1 MVRNYRLID
10 LDCANCAAKI
20 EREIAKI
27 KGVNKVTVNFMTTKM
42 TIDADDE
49 RIEEIEKEA
58 EKLVKKFEAE
68 VIMKRI

>member
-1 MVRNYRLID
+1 MIRNYRLID

-20 EREIAKI
+20 EREVAKI

-58 EKLVKKFEAE
+58 QKIVKKFESE
-68 VIMKRI
+68 VTMKRI

>member
-20 EREIAKI
+20 EREVAKI

-49 RIEEIEKEA
+49 RIDEIEKEA
-58 EKLVKKFEAE
+58 QKIVKKFESE
-68 VIMKRI
+68 VTMKRI

>member
-1 MVRNYRLID
+1 MIRNYRLID
-10 LDCANCAAKI
+10 LDCANCAVKI
-20 EREIAKI
+20 EREVAKI

-58 EKLVKKFEAE
+58 QKIVKKFESE
-68 VIMKRI
+68 VTMKRI

>member
-10 LDCANCAAKI
+10 LDCANCAAKM

-42 TIDADDE
+42 TIDAADE
-49 RIEEIEKEA
+49 RIDEIEKEA
-58 EKLVKKFEAE
+58 EKIVKKLESE
-68 VIMKRI
+68 VTMKRI

>member
-20 EREIAKI
+20 EREVAKI

-58 EKLVKKFEAE
+58 QKIVKKFESE
-68 VIMKRI
+68 VTMKRI

>member
-10 LDCANCAAKI
+10 LDCANCAAKM

-42 TIDADDE
+42 IIDADDE
-49 RIEEIEKEA
+49 RIDEIEKEA
-58 EKLVKKFEAE
+58 EKIVKKLESE
-68 VIMKRI
+68 VTMKRI